1 MPEGSTGL
9 LALLTEVGTALHA
22 RFPEIIALYLFGSR
36 AEGNARPDSD
46 IDLAV
51 LTAPAVLCTPQRF
64 FAYYAPLSTLLH
76 TDTIDLVWL
85 NQAHL
90 ALQWKIVRTGTLLF
104 CSNATA
110 VAEFIERIACTAHD
124 DAYYGRLSQAW
135 YGAFLAQTYLH
146 NGKRPMLDH
155 QRITQKIDS
164 IRNTC
169 QPALRQLATL
179 SADRFTTDPIALGA
193 AKYYLQTAIE
203 AMLDMANHIVSRQ
216 GLGTFETHARTFEV
230 LVEHGIL
237 QREYLETYQQMVGLR
252 NRLVHVY
259 EAIGPAILHGIVTE
273 TREDFDSFIA
283 DVTKLL
289 VEGESTEENAGT
301 NSSAE

>member
-1 MPEGSTGL
+1 MPERSIGL
-9 LALLTEVGTALHA
+9 LAQFAEIGAALHA

-36 AEGNARPDSD
+36 AEGSAHPDSD

-51 LTAPAVLCTPQRF
+51 LTALAVPCTPHRF
-64 FAYYAPLSTLLH
+64 FAYYAPLSSLLH
-76 TDTIDLVWL
+76 TDKIDLVWL
-85 NQAHL
+85 NQAQL
-90 ALQWKIVRTGTLLF
+90 ALQWKIVRTGTRLF
-104 CSNATA
+104 CSDTTT
-110 VAEFIERIACTAHD
+110 VAEFVERIACTAHD

-135 YGAFLAQTYLH
+135 YSAFLAQTYLH
-146 NGKRPMLDH
+146 NGKRPMLDQ
-155 QRITQKIDS
+155 QRIMQKIDY

-179 SADRFTTDPIALGA
+179 PADRFTTDLIALGA

-203 AMLDMANHIVSRQ
+203 AMLDMANHIVSHQ

-259 EAIGPAILHGIVTE
+259 ETIEPAILHGIVTE
-273 TREDFDSFIA
+273 TLEDFDSFIA
-283 DVTKLL
+283 DVTRLL
-289 VEGESTEENAGT
+289 MEGHR
-301 NSSAE
+301 AEDKS